1 MKLWKADKKRE
12 REEEIKNR
20 LSGKTSPKPTTKKPS
35 EISEEGQQSEIF
47 KALENDSASYIIT
60 PSTGAISVVSSG
72 LNENPQGWASITW
85 DAIKGIGDDTDEQY
99 ITIST
104 PSYATSTFN

>member
-1 MKLWKADKKRE
+1 MAKTAESLKIKSKKKGQTLIAKA
-12 REEEIKNR
+12 
-20 LSGKTSPKPTTKKPS
+20 KKPS

-47 KALENDSASYIIT
+47 KALKNDSTSYIIT

-85 DAIKGIGDDTDEQY
+85 DAIKGIGDDTDEEY

-104 PSYATSTFN
+104 PSYATSTL